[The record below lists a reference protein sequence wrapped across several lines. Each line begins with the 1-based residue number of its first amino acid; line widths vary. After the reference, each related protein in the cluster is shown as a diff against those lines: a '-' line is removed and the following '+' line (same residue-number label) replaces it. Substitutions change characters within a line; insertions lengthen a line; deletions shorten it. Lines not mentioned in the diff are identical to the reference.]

1 MQVALSSNFKKS
13 IKKLPKNIVDKFFE
27 RLELFK
33 KDKFNPLLNNHKLHG
48 EYDGSNS
55 INITGNFRAVFK
67 YLDEYN
73 VVFSDIGTHP
83 ELYG

>member
-1 MQVALSSNFKKS
+1 MQIAFSSNFNKQ
-13 IKKLPKNIVDKFFE
+13 IKKINTKIVDKFFE

-33 KDKFNPLLNNHKLHG
+33 KDKFNQILNNHKLHG
-48 EYDGSNS
+48 EYEGCSS
-55 INITGNFRAVFK
+55 INITGDFRAVFK
-67 YLDEYN
+67 YLDENY

>member
-1 MQVALSSNFKKS
+1 MRIALSSNFKKN

-48 EYDGSNS
+48 EYEGSNS

-73 VVFSDIGTHP
+73 AVFSDIGTHS
-83 ELYG
+83 ELYE